1 MTTRHPRQA
10 RQRLIVA
17 MDVADRA
24 GLSRLCK
31 TLAGSIGMAK
41 VGKQLFTAMG
51 PAAIE
56 LVAGQSLGVFLDLKF
71 HDIPN
76 TVAQA
81 VRAAR
86 QHGVDLL
93 TVHALGGSDMVAA
106 ACEARSG
113 DPKPY
118 IIAVT
123 LLTSMDA
130 GDLRQLGIH
139 GGPAEVVERLGRLAL
154 DAGADGLVCSGHEA
168 AKLRS
173 SFGPEPILITPGIRP
188 AGSGSD
194 DQARVVTPARAVADG
209 ADYLVIGRPITAAID
224 PAAAAAAVAEELE
237 VT

>member
-1 MTTRHPRQA
+1 LTTGHPLQA

-31 TLAGSIGMAK
+31 ALAGSIGMAK
-41 VGKQLFTAMG
+41 VGKQLFTAVG

-56 LVAGQSLGVFLDLKF
+56 LAASEGLGVFLDLKF

-86 QHGVDLL
+86 QYGVDLL
-93 TVHALGGSDMVAA
+93 TVHALGGNDMVAA
-106 ACEARSG
+106 ACEERG
-113 DPKPY
+113 NDTKPA

-139 GGPAEVVERLGRLAL
+139 GGPAEVVERLGKLAL
-154 DAGADGLVCSGHEA
+154 DAGADGLVCSGREVA
-168 AKLRS
+168 RLRS
-173 SFGPEPILITPGIRP
+173 SFGPDPILITPGIRP
-188 AGSGSD
+188 TGSGSD
-194 DQARVVTPARAVADG
+194 DQARVVTPAKAVADG
-209 ADYLVIGRPITAAID
+209 ADYLVIGRPITAAED
-224 PAAAAAAVAEELE
+224 PAAAAVAVVEELE